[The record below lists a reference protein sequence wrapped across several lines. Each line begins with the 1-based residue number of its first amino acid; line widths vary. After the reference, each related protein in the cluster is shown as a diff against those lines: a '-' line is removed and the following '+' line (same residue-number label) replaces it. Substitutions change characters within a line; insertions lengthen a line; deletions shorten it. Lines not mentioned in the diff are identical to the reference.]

1 MSHSLNCNH
10 QLLVL
15 ETPVVMGII
24 NATPDSFYDG
34 GTNNTVD
41 KALTTATKM
50 LNQGA
55 TLLDI
60 GGYSSRP
67 DATDISSEEEL
78 NRVLPIIK
86 AILLK
91 NPNALVSI
99 DTFRSQV
106 AKKAIE
112 AGACMINDI
121 TAGLGD
127 SKMLETVAQLQVP
140 YVMMHM
146 RGTPQTMKSLSQ
158 YDDLLVEIRHYFSE
172 RINSAR
178 AAGINDIII
187 DPGFGFAKNTV
198 QNFEILKQL
207 ETFKMFDVPLL
218 VGLSRKSM
226 IYKTLDCTPAEALNG
241 TSVLNGIAINAGAN
255 ILRVHDVAEAIEV
268 VKLVC
273 ELNVI

>member
-1 MSHSLNCNH
+1 VSHSLNCNH